1 MLTFEES
8 VNIAFE
14 QFDLNMKKV
23 NADFTY
29 AFEMAQLMDSYT
41 SYEMLMYEEV
51 QDDDGEV
58 VEKKDSIITRVINYV
73 KRLIA
78 DIKASIRN
86 ASMPEEEALT
96 VERWLQ
102 SQNGQV
108 QLQYDI
114 AAIEQAANKQM
125 VQGRK
130 MIQRLAQ
137 FLPFEDTEIAKFVD
151 TCTNFVIQKGK
162 VVVPIAALGMIRR
175 KCSENVLNGLDKK
188 ISEFKAIDPYKTP
201 GEIKAEKK
209 AAKQA
214 VKAAKKA
221 EKATA
226 DAAKKQ
232 KCEQQKMQICNAI
245 TKMSKDVGTACSNVY
260 GTIEK
265 TYRSAKQRMNKGGNK

>member
-1 MLTFEES
+1 MMLTFEES

-162 VVVPIAALGMIRR
+162 FIVPVATLGIIRR

-188 ISEFKAIDPYKTP
+188 ISDFKAIDPYKP
-201 GEIKAEKK
+201 PSEIKAEKK
-209 AAKQA
+209 AAK
-214 VKAAKKA
+214 AAKKA
-221 EKATA
+221 EKANA